1 MQKSNNFTEMEI
13 IEKKVTPEESLLHIY
28 VEIEYPEKKAVIED
42 SLKEKKFQLFVKRVF
57 DIAVSGILILL
68 LSPILLLI
76 TLIIKLT
83 SKGPIL
89 YSNVRVAYKGG
100 TFKCHKFRSMV
111 TDHSVKAE
119 DHKIAL
125 ENQAKGIL
133 HKVQND
139 SRITWIGKITR
150 RTSMDELP
158 QLFNVF
164 LGDMSIIG
172 PRPLVPFMLKD
183 LPEFREIRCLV
194 RPGITGLWQ
203 INDRENN
210 TSAKFM
216 IKYDMKYVEEYS
228 LLEDFKILLKTPAAV
243 IGGKGAY

>member
-1 MQKSNNFTEMEI
+1 MQI
-13 IEKKVTPEESLLHIY
+13 IEKKSNTQETYLRHVHVQVEAPQKKI
-28 VEIEYPEKKAVIED
+28 EIEKTL
-42 SLKEKKFQLFVKRVF
+42 SNKKFQLFVKRAF

-68 LSPILLLI
+68 LSPVLILI
-76 TLIIKLT
+76 ALIIKLT
-83 SKGPIL
+83 SKGPVL
-89 YSNVRVAYKGG
+89 YSNERVAYKGG
-100 TFKCHKFRSMV
+100 TFCCHKFRSMV
-111 TDHSVKAE
+111 TNQEVKAE

-133 HKVQND
+133 YKSQTD

-150 RTSMDELP
+150 KTSMDELP

-164 LGDMSIIG
+164 LGDMSLIG

-203 INDRENN
+203 INDRVNN
-210 TSAKFM
+210 TSATFM
-216 IKYDMKYVEEYS
+216 IKHDISYVENYS
-228 LLEDFKILLKTPAAV
+228 LWLDIKILLKTPMVV
-243 IGGKGAY
+243 ISGKGAY